1 MFADE
6 HTIAICIEPIT
17 RFNLDSPQ
25 HQAHVSV
32 SLTLFMRFYRADTQ
46 RLNTNVDLI
55 YDINVPDST
64 DDDQPGP
71 TVVRGQ
77 LG

>member
-1 MFADE
+1 MVADE
-6 HTIAICIEPIT
+6 YTIAICVEPIT
-17 RFNLDSPQ
+17 RLDLESPQ

-32 SLTLFMRFYRADTQ
+32 SPALFMRFYRADTQ
-46 RLNTNVDLI
+46 RLNPNIDLI
-55 YDINVPDST
+55 YDINVSDST
-64 DDDQPGP
+64 DDDQTGP